1 MSPDLTHHPKQAKK
15 IDVLL
20 DLYQRK
26 SVEVEAEGFKQL
38 PGEQKFRQKNKKT
51 VFLGLLNVALPT
63 FDVYSDLAVSI
74 HFFRGSKKTRQHTT
88 MQNSGLA

>member
-1 MSPDLTHHPKQAKK
+1 MRLRLR
-15 IDVLL
+15 VLNNFL
-20 DLYQRK
+20 VNK
-26 SVEVEAEGFKQL
+26 SFDK
-38 PGEQKFRQKNKKT
+38 RIKKT
-51 VFLGLLNVALPT
+51 VFPGLLNVALPT